1 MKTRCH
7 NCGAT
12 ASLDL
17 LVSTSAAGQAFAEA
31 FNVPAPLAPLMLKYL
46 GMFRPLERE
55 LAFGRATTLLKE
67 INPFINKGKL
77 TYNRLTTEA
86 PIAAWAWGINQ
97 ALTARDKGTLKLPL
111 GNHNYL
117 FSIVQGYDHRKHST
131 EGDAAAKAYSSAS
144 VDTGATIQLN
154 GLRKPVFI
162 GKSQKETWDIV
173 QQAHKPGETQDETYE
188 RIKEGY

>member
-31 FNVPAPLAPLMLKYL
+31 FNVPTPLSALMLKYL
-46 GMFRPLERE
+46 GMFRPAERE

-67 INPFINKGKL
+67 INPFINQGKL
-77 TYNRLTTEA
+77 TYNRQTTDA
-86 PIAAWAWGINQ
+86 PLAAWAWGINQ
-97 ALTARDKGTLKLPL
+97 VLSARDKGTLKLPL

-131 EGDAAAKAYSSAS
+131 EGDAAAKAYAGNSS
-144 VDTGATIQLN
+144 DTGATVMIN
-154 GLRKPVFI
+154 GLPKPVFT
-162 GKSQKETWDIV
+162 GYSKKETWEIV
-173 QQAHKPGETQDETYE
+173 QGEKMPGELSDETYE
-188 RIKEGY
+188 RIKERY

>member
-17 LVSTSAAGQAFAEA
+17 LVSTNAAGQAFAEA
-31 FNVPAPLAPLMLKYL
+31 FNAPAPLAPLMLKYL

-55 LAFGRATTLLKE
+55 LGFGRATTLLKE

-77 TYNRLTTEA
+77 TYNRISTDA
-86 PIAAWAWGINQ
+86 PLAAWAWGINQ
-97 ALTARDKGTLKLPL
+97 VMTARDKGTLKLPL

-131 EGDAAAKAYSSAS
+131 EGDIAAQSYAGAS
-144 VDTGATIQLN
+144 GDTGATVMLN
-154 GLRKPVFI
+154 GLRKAVFS
-162 GKSQKETWDIV
+162 GKSQKETYDIV
-173 QQAHKPGETQDETYE
+173 KAAYKPGDSMDETYE
-188 RIKEGY
+188 RIKDQY